1 MPTSAASEK
10 KIVVSECNHQRR
22 KYFVVVMQSFNL
34 AGKRVDEHNIIDV
47 LQFWTHQ
54 MSGQLFIFTEFV
66 VKLSIDPNNL
76 L

>member
-1 MPTSAASEK
+1 
-10 KIVVSECNHQRR
+10 V
-22 KYFVVVMQSFNL
+22 Y
-34 AGKRVDEHNIIDV
+34 EHNLIDV

-76 L
+76 LW